1 MHVHTRIQYYMYE
14 TAMEVHVHIHTYIH
28 VHTYTHTYMYTYI
41 RSSCDEGYHWEN
53 YTFTNNSE
61 KINVVRMLTEYGE
74 AAQHV
79 TIFGYYPGV
88 SFATFEWLVIDL
100 DFTTLNLSQCQQ
112 SDYYLWKP
120 TDEVCM
126 CLSVYLSV

>member
-1 MHVHTRIQYYMYE
+1 MHTC
-14 TAMEVHVHIHTYIH
+14 TYN
-28 VHTYTHTYMYTYI
+28 

-74 AAQHV
+74 AAQHA
-79 TIFGYYPGV
+79 TIFGYYPGAT
-88 SFATFEWLVIDL
+88 SATFEWLVIDL
-100 DFTTLNLSQCQQ
+100 DFTTLNLSHCQQ

-120 TDEVCM
+120 TDEVCVM
-126 CLSVYLSV
+126 CLCVCVCVCVHMCVCFLCL

>member
-1 MHVHTRIQYYMYE
+1 MHTC
-14 TAMEVHVHIHTYIH
+14 TYN
-28 VHTYTHTYMYTYI
+28 

-74 AAQHV
+74 AAQHA
-79 TIFGYYPGV
+79 TIFGYYPGAT
-88 SFATFEWLVIDL
+88 SATFEWLVIDL

-112 SDYYLWKP
+112 NDYYLWKP
-120 TDEVCM
+120 TDEVCI
-126 CLSVYLSV
+126 CLSVCLSKKRC